1 MIIYL
6 GSDHAGYHL
15 KEKVEAHLV
24 KNGYTVE
31 DVGNQVLDPADDY
44 PQFAFAAATKVLGST
59 DDDPR
64 AILLC
69 GGGQGMAIAANRIR
83 GIRAVVIW
91 DDEQARLSRNDND
104 ANVLALPARVLED
117 DEAKAF
123 SIIDTWLKT
132 PFSKAERHARRLREI
147 EQVVYG

>member
-15 KEKVEAHLV
+15 KEKVEAHLL
-24 KNGYTVE
+24 KHGYTVE
-31 DVGNQVLDPADDY
+31 DVGNKVLDPADDY
-44 PQFAFAAATKVLGST
+44 PQFAFAAATKILGST

-64 AILLC
+64 AVLLC

-83 GIRAVVIW
+83 GIRAVVVW
-91 DDEQARLSRNDND
+91 DEEQARLARNDND

-117 DEAKAF
+117 DEKKAF
-123 SIIDTWLKT
+123 DIIETWLTT
-132 PFSKAERHARRLREI
+132 PFSKAERHSRRLREI
-147 EQVVYG
+147 EEIYG

>member
-6 GSDHAGYHL
+6 GSDHAGFHL
-15 KEKVEAHLV
+15 KEQVEAHLV
-24 KNGYTVE
+24 KAGYTVE
-31 DVGNQVLDPADDY
+31 DVGNKVLDPADDY
-44 PQFAFAAATKVLGST
+44 PQFAFAAATKVLGSE

-91 DDEQARLSRNDND
+91 DEHEARMSRNDND
-104 ANVLALPARVLED
+104 ANVLCLPARVIED
-117 DEAKAF
+117 DTKNAF
-123 SIIDTWLKT
+123 DIVDTWLKT
-132 PFSKAERHARRLREI
+132 PFSNAERHHRRIREI
-147 EQVVYG
+147 EEVYG